1 MTRQVRVGSVAIG
14 GGAPISVQ
22 SMTNTDTADAPATLA
37 QIRTLAAAG
46 CDIVR
51 MTVNTKAAADAVS
64 EIVAQSPV
72 PLVADIH
79 FDHRLA
85 IRAIESGIAKV
96 RINPGNIGG
105 AANIR
110 ALCDC
115 LRAHHI
121 PVRVGVNAGS
131 LEKDILEK
139 YGGPTA
145 KGLVESALS
154 HARLLEKHG
163 FDDIVISVKASDPRL
178 NYEAYVLAHETCDY
192 PLHVG
197 VTEAGLPE
205 DAIVKSSVGIGAL
218 LLQGIG
224 DTVRVSLTGD
234 PVPEAAAALS
244 ILRACGLR
252 RDYVEVIA
260 CPTCGRTG
268 IDVPGIARRVRAAT
282 RNIHK
287 PLKVAVMGCVV
298 NGPGEAREADVGIA
312 GGKTGGILFKKGCE
326 PVVIRGD
333 LEGALLCE
341 IQKMV

>member
-154 HARLLEKHG
+154 HAA
-163 FDDIVISVKASDPRL
+163 F
-178 NYEAYVLAHETCDY
+178 
-192 PLHVG
+192 
-197 VTEAGLPE
+197 
-205 DAIVKSSVGIGAL
+205 
-218 LLQGIG
+218 
-224 DTVRVSLTGD
+224 
-234 PVPEAAAALS
+234 
-244 ILRACGLR
+244 
-252 RDYVEVIA
+252 
-260 CPTCGRTG
+260 
-268 IDVPGIARRVRAAT
+268 
-282 RNIHK
+282 
-287 PLKVAVMGCVV
+287 
-298 NGPGEAREADVGIA
+298 
-312 GGKTGGILFKKGCE
+312 GKTRL
-326 PVVIRGD
+326 
-333 LEGALLCE
+333 
-341 IQKMV
+341 